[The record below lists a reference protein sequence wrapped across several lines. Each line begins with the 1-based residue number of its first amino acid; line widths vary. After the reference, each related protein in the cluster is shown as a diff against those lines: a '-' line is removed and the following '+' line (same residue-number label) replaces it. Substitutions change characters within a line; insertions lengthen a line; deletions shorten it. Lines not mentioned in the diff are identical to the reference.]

1 MKYLAI
7 FITLFISTTGI
18 VSAEQTTYKQQI
30 LPIDCVYEVI
40 DVGTQKL
47 RYLTPE
53 TCPVDPGPPVITEPP
68 IETTPDTVP
77 DSNWTYYAPI
87 EIIKPTQNTPL
98 PNNDNEQV
106 MGATEQIRDVVY
118 RNRDGMVFISAVTL
132 VWLATLFVL
141 KKKKIL
147 S

>member
-1 MKYLAI
+1 MKYVIFFLAVCT
-7 FITLFISTTGI
+7 FATGV
-18 VSAEQTTYKQQI
+18 VSAEQTKYKQQI

-47 RYLTPE
+47 RYLTPA
-53 TCPVDPGPPVITEPP
+53 TCPVDPGPPVVTEPP
-68 IETTPDTVP
+68 TETTPDAVP

-87 EIIKPTQNTPL
+87 EIIRPTQNTLL
-98 PNNDNEQV
+98 PNNNNDQV

-118 RNRDGMVFISAVTL
+118 RNRDGMVFISVVTL
-132 VWLATLFVL
+132 VWLAGLFVL